1 MLNTAL
7 EKNHEEMLELHFKLE
22 LMEYQLVKNKHQ
34 IFSPQA
40 LMAKV
45 KLIMGCDDANYR
57 IKLGSSPMSD
67 AYSNS
72 NYHHD
77 QGFNHQ
83 HQQLDRMGQRSN
95 FWGEL
100 IEMPQSHSYSTQE
113 DLSQARG
120 QLKRWSDE
128 WKEKKIAEME
138 LFNGKREISINE
150 GETASTV
157 SASRISNKQ
166 EKAAQLHQDAL
177 REHGGEK
184 KYKK

>member
-45 KLIMGCDDANYR
+45 KLIMGCEDPNYR

-67 AYSNS
+67 AYSNPTHNREQS
-72 NYHHD
+72 FDYQRHE
-77 QGFNHQ
+77 QPE
-83 HQQLDRMGQRSN
+83 RMVQRTN
-95 FWGEL
+95 LWGEV
-100 IEMPQSHSYSTQE
+100 IEMPLGHSYSTQE

-128 WKEKKIAEME
+128 WKEKKAAEME

-166 EKAAQLHQDAL
+166 EKAAQLH
-177 REHGGEK
+177 
-184 KYKK
+184 